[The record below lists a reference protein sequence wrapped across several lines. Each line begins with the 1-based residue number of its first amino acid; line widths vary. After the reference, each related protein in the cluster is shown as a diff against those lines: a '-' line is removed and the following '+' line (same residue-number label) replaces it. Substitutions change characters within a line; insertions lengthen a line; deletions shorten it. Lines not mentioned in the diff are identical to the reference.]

1 MPRVLSA
8 ISTYGIGRTS
18 VPPVYGGFSNGGVSA
33 LGGNLG
39 GGKGCTGCEP
49 NVPYVTTLLEFVSIL
64 EYFKTAIQEFYPAQT
79 IGSAIEGRIVARGK
93 FDIRYGARLEWISRF
108 KDIYGKFDVTSPTH
122 VDLLKEVFLSLGA
135 DWRIDKWLREWQ
147 PPVDDCHGVT
157 RDASA

>member
-1 MPRVLSA
+1 LSA
-8 ISTYGIGRTS
+8 ISTYGVGRTT

-64 EYFKTAIQEFYPAQT
+64 EYFKSAIDNFYPNDT
-79 IGSAIEGRIVARGK
+79 VGMAISGRVSARGK
-93 FDIRYGARLEWISRF
+93 MDIRYMARVEWIRRF
-108 KDIYGKFDVTSPTH
+108 KDTKGKFDVTSPAH

-147 PPVDDCHGVT
+147 TPEHHCYSAT
-157 RDASA
+157 RSGDT